1 MRISHIN
8 VSIHHAY
15 VNKRGA
21 HELPCEHGLQNRSGA
36 THPYAYRFVAQ
47 AVVLDNVSSGLVKCR
62 GCGGTV
68 AVVVKFSSLV
78 RNCTDYYT

>member
-21 HELPCEHGLQNRSGA
+21 HELPCEHGLQNRRGA
-36 THPYAYRFVAQ
+36 THAYAYRFVAQ
-47 AVVLDNVSSGLVKCR
+47 AVVLDKCR